1 MNDIKSKTQRK
12 KDAHALNALGEA
24 LVQLNADKLAQL
36 PLSPALKQA
45 ITEAKTLK
53 SFGAIK
59 RHTAWI
65 GKLIRK
71 ENGGESLIEA
81 YARLQETDATQG
93 VFFHAV
99 EQWRERLIH
108 DENEAL
114 TEFISNYPQVDIQR
128 LRQLIKKAQQ
138 ELLLEKR
145 TGAGLALFRYIRPF
159 IQ

>member
-1 MNDIKSKTQRK
+1 MNDIKSKTQKK
-12 KDAHALNALGEA
+12 KDAQALNALGEA
-24 LVQLNADKLAQL
+24 LVLLNADKLAQL

-59 RHTAWI
+59 RHGAWI
-65 GKLIRK
+65 GKIIRK
-71 ENGGESLIEA
+71 EGAQALIEA
-81 YARLQETDATQG
+81 YAQLQEADATQG
-93 VFFHAV
+93 AVFHAV
-99 EQWRERLIH
+99 EQWRERLLH
-108 DENEAL
+108 EGNEAM
-114 TEFISNYPQVDIQR
+114 TAFISTYSEIDIQH
-128 LRQLIKKAQQ
+128 LRQLVKKAQQ